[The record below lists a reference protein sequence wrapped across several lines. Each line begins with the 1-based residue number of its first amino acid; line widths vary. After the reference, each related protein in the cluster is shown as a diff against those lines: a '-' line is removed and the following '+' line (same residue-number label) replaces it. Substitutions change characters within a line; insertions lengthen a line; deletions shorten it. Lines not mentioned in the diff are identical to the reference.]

1 MTEALDG
8 KADVITD
15 EKRQHLRTLDLLAL
29 GDFAPLKQQ
38 TEALDEVFKPR
49 FLLELD
55 AEHRVES
62 ELRKKREMS
71 CVKP

>member
-1 MTEALDG
+1 M
-8 KADVITD
+8 ITD
-15 EKRQHLRTLDLLAL
+15 EKRQYLHTLDLLSL

-38 TEALDEVFKPR
+38 TEVLDEVFEPR

-62 ELRKKREMS
+62 ELRKKHEMS
-71 CVKP
+71 FVKP